1 MGHQHSMQRQV
12 SAQLSDAQHGFQSG
26 WTTVTNL
33 FNFMVIIALAVD
45 VGLELDVAY
54 FDCTKAFDI
63 VDILLKKLA
72 EVGYTTHL
80 LQFFVTY
87 MEDRQQYVAPMCTNL
102 NRITLG
108 LA

>member
-1 MGHQHSMQRQV
+1 
-12 SAQLSDAQHGFQSG
+12 
-26 WTTVTNL
+26 
-33 FNFMVIIALAVD
+33 MVIIALAVD